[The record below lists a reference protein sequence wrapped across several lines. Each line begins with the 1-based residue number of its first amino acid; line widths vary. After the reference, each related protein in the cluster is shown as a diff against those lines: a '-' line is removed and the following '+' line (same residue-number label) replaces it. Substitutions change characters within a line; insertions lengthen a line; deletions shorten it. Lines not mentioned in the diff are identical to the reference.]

1 MTEPRWYYNLNGN
14 ITDGKTIFETHTI
27 PKKDIDELFYNEIHK
42 GSNSLL
48 DLLNE
53 LSEENEQLKQQLDNV
68 DDCLT
73 RDDMV
78 MLRAERGF
86 E

>member
-14 ITDGKTIFETHTI
+14 ITDGKTIFETYTI
-27 PKKDIDELFYNEIHK
+27 PKKDIDELFYDEIHK

-53 LSEENEQLKQQLDNV
+53 LNDKCENYRQALIDLGINV
-68 DDCLT
+68 DILDG
-73 RDDMV
+73 DV
-78 MLRAERGF
+78 E
-86 E
+86 